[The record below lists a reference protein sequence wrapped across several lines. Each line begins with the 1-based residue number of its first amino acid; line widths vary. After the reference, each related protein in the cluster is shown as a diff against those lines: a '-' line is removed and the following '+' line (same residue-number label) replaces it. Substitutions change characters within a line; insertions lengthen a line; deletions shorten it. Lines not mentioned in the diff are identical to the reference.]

1 MKTISVELPDR
12 AAEEIDQLVRAGW
25 FASESEAVR
34 AAVLDFV
41 RRNRV
46 ELLEH
51 FQREDI
57 AWALGQ
63 KASEG

>member
-46 ELLEH
+46 ELLER

-57 AWALGQ
+57 AWALKQ
-63 KASEG
+63 KASGG

>member
-46 ELLEH
+46 ELLER

-57 AWALGQ
+57 AWALQQ